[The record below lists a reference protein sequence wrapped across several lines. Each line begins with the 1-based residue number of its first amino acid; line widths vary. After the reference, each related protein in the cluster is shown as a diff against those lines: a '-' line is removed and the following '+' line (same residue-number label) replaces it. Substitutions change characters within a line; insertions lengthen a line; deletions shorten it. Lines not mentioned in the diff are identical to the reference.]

1 MHARASPDGLW
12 RLLDPAFGL
21 IAWAIHL
28 LVIYIAAAVAC
39 ARGFGAASE
48 GASSGLLASLVGVT
62 LVAAAIVIAHGVSRY
77 RRDRAFAER
86 NFRWA
91 ITVGMDAIG
100 ALAILWQ
107 LFPLLIA
114 PVCR

>member
-1 MHARASPDGLW
+1 MSARSFNGLLT
-12 RLLDPAFGL
+12 LLDPAFGL
-21 IAWAIHL
+21 IVWAIHL

-39 ARGFGAASE
+39 ARYFDAERGG
-48 GASSGLLASLVGVT
+48 SSGLLASLVGVT
-62 LVAAAIVIAHGVSRY
+62 LVAAAIVGIHGASRY
-77 RRDRAFAER
+77 RRSCALADGR
-86 NFRWA
+86 FRGF
-91 ITVGMDAIG
+91 ITLGMDAIG